1 MEVFTATASVIL
13 MVLDCAWRLVVLF
26 VLLEIAD
33 RLTAKKPK
41 P

>member
-26 VLLEIAD
+26 TLFEIAE